1 MDVEDVVLGSGEY
14 SVRVMGLVS
23 FLLHYNASNLVLE
36 ILKHDKVWM
45 TICIS
50 VPPLLILRTRPPV
63 IYARDHD
70 HHHHNQH
77 YLARSAS
84 TPKLCRCYFRI
95 LTVPLVTNHLRMY
108 WTDLHQIFRIGIIL
122 YVGSDKHVE
131 PMLVATY
138 HPT

>member
-1 MDVEDVVLGSGEY
+1 VDVEDVVLGSGEY

-36 ILKHDKVWM
+36 ILKHDKVW
-45 TICIS
+45 
-50 VPPLLILRTRPPV
+50 
-63 IYARDHD
+63 
-70 HHHHNQH
+70 
-77 YLARSAS
+77 AS